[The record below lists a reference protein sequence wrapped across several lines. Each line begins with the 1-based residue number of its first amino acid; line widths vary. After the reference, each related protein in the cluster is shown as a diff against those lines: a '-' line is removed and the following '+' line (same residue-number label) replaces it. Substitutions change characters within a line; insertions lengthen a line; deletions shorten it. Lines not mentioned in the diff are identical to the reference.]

1 MVFRRF
7 QDWLILLLPYW
18 LRHRKNTGAVWSSPV
33 SAGNTRTGRKL
44 CQQPGHMV
52 SWINIWLAGI
62 LNCLISSYHTHRR
75 DFLPSKPILL
85 QPHISESFPPI
96 HSFSEKRGL
105 FSHVESL
112 WVQESLFV
120 PIITH
125 CNFECMLGLKYPFPT
140 PTSRW
145 CPGCCQ
151 EQQQKENKT
160 ETWMRVHRSHSH
172 QTGLLPESN
181 SPLSGCPMRRP
192 SLGRW
197 RLNVQ
202 PV

>member
-1 MVFRRF
+1 M
-7 QDWLILLLPYW
+7 
-18 LRHRKNTGAVWSSPV
+18 V
-33 SAGNTRTGRKL
+33 SAA
-44 CQQPGHMV
+44 
-52 SWINIWLAGI
+52 NIWLAGI
-62 LNCLISSYHTHRR
+62 LNCLVSSYHTQER
-75 DFLPSKPILL
+75 FSSSKPVLL
-85 QPHISESFPPI
+85 RHQISESFPPI
-96 HSFSEKRGL
+96 HSFSEKSCL

-125 CNFECMLGLKYPFPT
+125 WNLECVLGLKYPFPT

-151 EQQQKENKT
+151 EQQQQENKT
-160 ETWMRVHRSHSH
+160 ETWMRVPRSHGQ
-172 QTGLLPESN
+172 QTGLLPGSN
-181 SPLSGCPMRRP
+181 SPPSGCPMRRP
-192 SLGRW
+192 PLGRW